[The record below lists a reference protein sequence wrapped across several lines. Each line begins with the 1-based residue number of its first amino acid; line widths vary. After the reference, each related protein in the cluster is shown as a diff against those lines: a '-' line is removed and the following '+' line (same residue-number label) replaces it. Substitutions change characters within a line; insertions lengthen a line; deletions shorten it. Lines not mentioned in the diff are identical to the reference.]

1 MTVVPFWGA
10 LMIFGT
16 VVIPLYLFTKELE
29 VHAKD
34 GEA

>member
-16 VVIPLYLFTKELE
+16 VAIPLYIFTKELE
-29 VHAKD
+29 KIGNKKV
-34 GEA
+34 

>member
-16 VVIPLYLFTKELE
+16 IAIPLYIFTKELE
-29 VHAKD
+29 KSAKKKV
-34 GEA
+34 